1 MSDVRLG
8 RYVERH
14 GKIVR
19 KARALESSGT
29 RCLEKETSS
38 REGEG
43 DCTMPE
49 IVRETEVRGGREG
62 KWGGGLL
69 SGGRSQDVVPFF
81 GKSSRG
87 SFVSNYAYLAASHGN
102 KELVL
107 VLVWACTFNVYIL
120 AAWQAGTR
128 RGRYV
133 LPAYEYPTLSSTC
146 RVLLISGIYSNIP
159 SHAGPAWTWFRYSY

>member
-1 MSDVRLG
+1 MSGVRLG

-43 DCTMPE
+43 DCTMPG

-62 KWGGGLL
+62 KWRGGLL
-69 SGGRSQDVVPFF
+69 SDGRSQGVILFWEVLKRFVRFQLRLPGCFAWKQGAGAVWVLAWVSSCWCCF
-81 GKSSRG
+81 GYWQPGRRG
-87 SFVSNYAYLAASHGN
+87 L
-102 KELVL
+102 
-107 VLVWACTFNVYIL
+107 LVWETRYIYTCTYC
-120 AAWQAGTR
+120 
-128 RGRYV
+128 
-133 LPAYEYPTLSSTC
+133 PPTN
-146 RVLLISGIYSNIP
+146 G
-159 SHAGPAWTWFRYSY
+159 